1 MSPPAGHTLNV
12 IPVQKYLLGIV
23 LSPLW
28 NLKSAHVR
36 ARLSF
41 GSARSDPSGS
51 DPLSSVWRDEVEGGG
66 GLSAG
71 ILQELKFYPD
81 LAASQKS
88 CLREMLSD
96 QMLEKGSRHLDVTIS
111 Q

>member
-36 ARLSF
+36 ARLSP
-41 GSARSDPSGS
+41 GSGS